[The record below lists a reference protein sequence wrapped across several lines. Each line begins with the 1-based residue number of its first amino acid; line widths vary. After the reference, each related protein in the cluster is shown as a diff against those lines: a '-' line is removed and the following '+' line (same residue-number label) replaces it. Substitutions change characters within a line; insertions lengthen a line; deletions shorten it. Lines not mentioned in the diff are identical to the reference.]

1 MKYST
6 TAAMLFLLGSKIAH
20 CGPIISRQGNLPT
33 LQNIADAQNQWAS
46 DTSKVSQFLSVA
58 ESLNSRDLVSQAAIA
73 LANEKDELSH
83 KAVLDN
89 QFIFVSNPDKNVQ
102 HANNELVDQGTFLAV
117 VNGLQALVDNG
128 AHMSPSDVS
137 AAIKSTANISNTII
151 FLPNISYTILFLPN
165 ISYTTICLLAQNSGI
180 SDTYQQNDGI

>member
-6 TAAMLFLLGSKIAH
+6 TAAMCFLLGSKIAH

-89 QFIFVSNPDKNVQ
+89 QFIFVSNPDTNVQ

-128 AHMSPSDVS
+128 AHMLPSDVS
-137 AAIKSTANISNTII
+137 AAIKSINMGRCSLV
-151 FLPNISYTILFLPN
+151 LPSI
-165 ISYTTICLLAQNSGI
+165 
-180 SDTYQQNDGI
+180 DTYFQASGNLLNNGVTLFANRPNNCP

>member
-73 LANEKDELSH
+73 LANEKDELCH

-137 AAIKSTANISNTII
+137 AAIKSINMGRCSLV
-151 FLPNISYTILFLPN
+151 LPSI
-165 ISYTTICLLAQNSGI
+165 
-180 SDTYQQNDGI
+180 DTYFQASGNLLNNGVTLFANRPNNCP